1 MSQQY
6 KLKADDALT
15 EHPLDSMTAIF
26 QASSGITHLVTDPIP
41 AILHVL
47 TDQFAEC
54 EQVAARLKKQFELEA
69 DDDVEEIVAARLEE
83 LWQLGLVERRTNP

>member
-15 EHPLDSMTAIF
+15 EHPLDSMTAIY

-54 EQVAARLKKQFELEA
+54 EQVAALLEKQFELEA
-69 DDDVEEIVAARLEE
+69 DSDVDAIVAARLDE
-83 LWQLGLVERRTNP
+83 LWQLGLIERRAVP